1 MDKVTGVI
9 ESREVKDVVGRG
21 GKVNQLIALS
31 VNGTRYSTFDN
42 LVPAD
47 VADRLGALKT
57 GDEVELTYKENPG
70 KGRDGSPVTYLNI
83 VDAVRVDRVGGSP
96 TAPPAVQST
105 GQGKTK
111 APAKGEPLID
121 KIVGTCTQYAVL
133 YVNQKMA
140 TTGAVVPID
149 EVKEV
154 AEALSRFQYE
164 LIMTWGE

>member
-31 VNGTRYSTFDN
+31 VNGTKYSTFDN
-42 LVPAD
+42 SVPAD
-47 VADRLGALKT
+47 VAERLGALKT

-96 TAPPAVQST
+96 TAPPVRSNRSSSRPP
-105 GQGKTK
+105 GN
-111 APAKGEPLID
+111 PP
-121 KIVGTCTQYAVL
+121 
-133 YVNQKMA
+133 
-140 TTGAVVPID
+140 TT
-149 EVKEV
+149 
-154 AEALSRFQYE
+154 
-164 LIMTWGE
+164 